1 MGIGLTPVC
10 VVPLH
15 HLPTSLP
22 QRGGRSLASQERENK
37 GDLGGAKMRFV
48 EGAERAAHLRA
59 DGLSTLQSQ
68 PRNVGRTAAAPAGR
82 QTRCGGLNQTDLEQR
97 QTRDRSHSALISIA
111 RQCFCSSLSATVLR
125 FLFHPPSPPFGVTG
139 FPCTI
144 YSRFSGL
151 LGLAYFYQFAT
162 WISTPYFD
170 LHLSILIC
178 LGLIPFLSTHRLL
191 PAHFSRAV
199 SVFKFDFVGL
209 RP

>member
-1 MGIGLTPVC
+1 MVL
-10 VVPLH
+10 LH

-37 GDLGGAKMRFV
+37 GDLGAAKMRFV

-82 QTRCGGLNQTDLEQR
+82 QTRCGGLNQTGLEQR
-97 QTRDRSHSALISIA
+97 PTCGHDRSHSASISIA

-139 FPCTI
+139 FPYTM

-162 WISTPYFD
+162 QISTPYFD
-170 LHLSILIC
+170 LLLSILIC
-178 LGLIPFLSTHRLL
+178 LGLIPL
-191 PAHFSRAV
+191 
-199 SVFKFDFVGL
+199 FVYT
-209 RP
+209 PTAPCTPFESCQCFQV

>member
-1 MGIGLTPVC
+1 

-68 PRNVGRTAAAPAGR
+68 PRNVGRTAAAP
-82 QTRCGGLNQTDLEQR
+82 EQR
-97 QTRDRSHSALISIA
+97 PTCDRSHSALISIA

>member
-1 MGIGLTPVC
+1 
-10 VVPLH
+10 
-15 HLPTSLP
+15 
-22 QRGGRSLASQERENK
+22 
-37 GDLGGAKMRFV
+37 MRFV

-59 DGLSTLQSQ
+59 DGLSTSQSQ

-82 QTRCGGLNQTDLEQR
+82 QTHCGGLNQTDLEQR
-97 QTRDRSHSALISIA
+97 PTCDRSHSALISIA

-125 FLFHPPSPPFGVTG
+125 FLFHPPSPPFGVSG

-191 PAHFSRAV
+191 PAHFSRAG

>member
-97 QTRDRSHSALISIA
+97 PTCDRSHSALISIA

-162 WISTPYFD
+162 RISTPYFD

-191 PAHFSRAV
+191 PAHLSRAV

>member
-1 MGIGLTPVC
+1 

-162 WISTPYFD
+162 QISTPLLRSPPIDFD
-170 LHLSILIC
+170 LFGC
-178 LGLIPFLSTHRLL
+178 DTFLSTHRLL